1 MKRPVLALLLSVL
14 LVFSSLSVCFA
25 EAEQAD
31 TVLPDGVYSALFKT
45 DSGMFRVNETCDGRG
60 TLTVKDGAMT
70 LHITLVSKKILNLF
84 PGLAADAQAE
94 GAVLLEPTLD
104 SVTYPDG
111 ITEEVFGFDVPV
123 PVLGEEFDLALI
135 GTKGKWYD
143 HKVTVSDPLP
153 LEADA
158 QE

>member
-1 MKRPVLALLLSVL
+1 MKRPFIALMIAVL
-14 LVFSSLSVCFA
+14 LVFPAVSVCFA
-25 EAEQAD
+25 EADQTEA
-31 TVLPDGVYSALFKT
+31 TLPDGVYSALFST
-45 DSGMFRVNETCDGRG
+45 DSSMFRVNETCDGRG
-60 TLTVKDGAMT
+60 TLTVKDGTMT

-84 PGLAADAQAE
+84 PGLAADARAE

-123 PVLGEEFDLALI
+123 PVLEEEFDLALI

-143 HKVTVSDPLP
+143 HKVKVTDPVP
-153 LEADA
+153 AQDA
-158 QE
+158 E